1 MSLYTQKGKV
11 CFTSEANVRHRQDML
26 LNVSRGGTI
35 QSCRDGGYACAEQ
48 HYCSHRRRRLAGSF
62 VLILNLDV

>member
-35 QSCRDGGYACAEQ
+35 QFCRDGGYACTGQ
-48 HYCSHRRRRLAGSF
+48 HHYSHHDRRLAGSF
-62 VLILNLDV
+62 VLSLILDV